1 MQFLLTR
8 MYKSQDGL
16 VRGGRESVDNW
27 TIGSGHRVPL
37 LSLTVS
43 FLSCCLPCS
52 DPSFPGEMHMVLLY
66 SCNSCVAF
74 WGQGL

>member
-1 MQFLLTR
+1 MQFVLTR

-16 VRGGRESVDNW
+16 VRGGHESVDNW

-52 DPSFPGEMHMVLLY
+52 DPSFPGEMHLV
-66 SCNSCVAF
+66 SCKSCVAF